1 MSGCGGPSG
10 DGSHEQKLDR
20 LLKHP
25 RVVKFFKR
33 DTVLDR
39 KHRIP
44 FLAGYSV
51 DGHTIYIDSTMPR
64 SFPFKG
70 REFKTDRFLIIH
82 EELEKALIDA
92 LAWEY
97 LGAHRI
103 AIVAERRAVT
113 AAGMPWEVY
122 DAFMQEHVK
131 RIRALPVRDVPL
143 DLDLEPYK
151 LEPALLAQIVAT
163 RGRRPAGRVDLKSNR
178 PAPPNPP
185 PNIPRN
191 IPEPAKAPETGPS
204 SSRPA
209 KKKWFT
215 IR

>member
-1 MSGCGGPSG
+1 MTTEAIDNES
-10 DGSHEQKLDR
+10 KLDR

-25 RVVKFFKR
+25 RVRKFFQR
-33 DTVLDR
+33 ETRLDR
-39 KHRIP
+39 RHRIP

-51 DGHTIYIDSTMPR
+51 DGKTIYIDSSMPK

-103 AIVAERRAVT
+103 AIVAERRAVR
-113 AAGMPWEVY
+113 AAGMAWETY
-122 DAFMQEHVK
+122 DKFMQAEIARV
-131 RIRALPVRDVPL
+131 RALPIENIPL
-143 DLDLEPYK
+143 DLDLAPYK
-151 LEPALLAQIVAT
+151 LEPALLEQMVAA
-163 RGRRPAGRVDLKSNR
+163 RGRRPAGNVDLKVNNPGR
-178 PAPPNPP
+178 AGPTKPP

-191 IPEPAKAPETGPS
+191 IPETPKSPGNGAFSVPPKRA
-204 SSRPA
+204 
-209 KKKWFT
+209 KWFS